1 MWRGGQRFSFLS
13 PSQLLAC
20 GPCPG
25 WSWTTTQLCLP
36 GPVLRPFTAIGLCR
50 NINQSCSSPQISCRT
65 ASGSGQQ
72 DKMSSSGSWTNTD
85 SLSICGSALGR
96 RWAAITP
103 GMTPKHSHRPTER
116 RSKAASAFYGHAAKE
131 PLPLLVGSSTHLFPK
146 KLMKVCSSAAPRPPR
161 RFHTACSQTLSRP
174 VVTAHLHWPLR
185 RNCSASAAHLPINAC
200 PEQQKGPQM
209 DWFPQNHC

>member
-1 MWRGGQRFSFLS
+1 M
-13 PSQLLAC
+13 
-20 GPCPG
+20 
-25 WSWTTTQLCLP
+25 
-36 GPVLRPFTAIGLCR
+36 LRPFTAIGLCR
-50 NINQSCSSPQISCRT
+50 NVNQSCSSPQISCRT
-65 ASGSGQQ
+65 ASESGQQ

-96 RWAAITP
+96 RLAAITP

-116 RSKAASAFYGHAAKE
+116 GSKATSAFCGHAAKE